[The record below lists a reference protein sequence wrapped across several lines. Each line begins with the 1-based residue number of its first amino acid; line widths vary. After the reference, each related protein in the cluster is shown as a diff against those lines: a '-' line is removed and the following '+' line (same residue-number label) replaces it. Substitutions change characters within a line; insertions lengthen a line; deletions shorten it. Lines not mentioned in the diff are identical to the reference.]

1 MEEQLL
7 SRILFEIESLK
18 RLDPYQEN
26 INTNFVIH
34 MLEKQYSV
42 LLESIKT
49 RNIFCDC
56 CSKQL
61 NHETQIFEINASIL
75 CEECIEIKMNAP
87 IDDEPEIENQIQ
99 NIEDENINDEDK
111 DMNELTNALNN
122 FNTN

>member
-26 INTNFVIH
+26 INTNFIIH

-61 NHETQIFEINASIL
+61 NHETQIFENNASIL
-75 CEECIEIKMNAP
+75 CEECIEIKLNAP
-87 IDDEPEIENQIQ
+87 IDDEGEIQ
-99 NIEDENINDEDK
+99 NIEDEDK